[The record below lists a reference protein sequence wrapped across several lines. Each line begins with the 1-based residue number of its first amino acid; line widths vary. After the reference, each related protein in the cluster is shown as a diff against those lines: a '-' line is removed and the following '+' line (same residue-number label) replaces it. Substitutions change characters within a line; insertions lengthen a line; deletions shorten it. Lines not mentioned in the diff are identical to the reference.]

1 MTTTAEPQAGEI
13 VAELQANGMDK
24 AARRIAYLL
33 SLDGDD
39 PSEAPIDRWS
49 LRALADL
56 LAAEPRLAQAR
67 IGVGLDGRMH
77 AEWVVA
83 PDGLLVMEFP
93 ADGLIRFSGA
103 FDPPDA
109 VSEQPPV
116 SGTLSATETL
126 ATVQPLIAQIES
138 L

>member
-1 MTTTAEPQAGEI
+1 MRTDAEPQAGEI
-13 VAELQANGMDK
+13 VASLEARGLQK
-24 AARRIAYLL
+24 AADRVAYLL

-39 PSEAPIDRWS
+39 PDEAPIDRWS

-56 LAAEPRLAQAR
+56 LAAEPRLAQTR
-67 IGVGLDGRMH
+67 IGVGLDGQMH
-77 AEWVVA
+77 AEWVVV
-83 PDGLLVMEFP
+83 PDGLLVMEFLP
-93 ADGLIRFSGA
+93 DSLIRFSGA